1 MKNIFTLMVLFLATC
16 QFTFA
21 DLDPKTIKK
30 LEKAQKLTE
39 QNKYDAA
46 EKIYRELVDVH
57 PYYATVWNEYAKF
70 GANRYSYYQRTDKNF
85 NITVSGG
92 TDSMT
97 QALTELFSTIKPSR
111 IYYDKFIDICKEAT
125 IKNEYAYYPSVYL
138 RSYLYDKKV
147 DAKVSDTAY
156 YHFRV
161 AEKHFGKAN
170 YIEAAKQYQIAIGLD
185 SNFYQAR
192 LYLGDSYYM
201 LKDYVTAAQYFRNAI
216 KVEPTLV
223 EPRKFLVDALTNLGA
238 YEEATEECV
247 QSMLIYPDVAMYL
260 KLEDLAQRK
269 GKKFNREW
277 IYREILPAVSYK
289 QQPINVKSASWKYY
303 LDAKA
308 KFDTA
313 FYDKKTGI
321 IKDNPVTKQKYLE
334 VYCWEQ
340 MLKQAPIEHFKA
352 AREMHEKGYLDCY
365 VLFSLFHQDTY
376 EQYAHLGKTDRT
388 RLRAYID
395 LLIK

>member
-1 MKNIFTLMVLFLATC
+1 MKNIFNLLILLLATS
-16 QFTFA
+16 QFAFA

-46 EKIYRELVDVH
+46 EKIYRELVDIH

-70 GANRYSYYQRTDKNF
+70 GASRYSYHERDDNEF

-92 TDSMT
+92 TDSMK
-97 QALTELFSTIKPSR
+97 QALTELFAAIKPSQL
-111 IYYDKFIDICKEAT
+111 YFDKFIDICREGT
-125 IKNEYAYYPSVYL
+125 LKNEYAYYPSIYL
-138 RSYLYDKKV
+138 RTNLFDQRIKNV
-147 DAKVSDTAY
+147 PDTAY
-156 YHFRV
+156 HHFRI
-161 AEKHFGKAN
+161 AERHFGKAN
-170 YIEAAKQYQIAIGLD
+170 YTEAAKQYQIAIDLD

-201 LKDYVTAAQYFRNAI
+201 LKDYVTAAQYFRKTIN
-216 KVEPTLV
+216 VEPTLV
-223 EPRKFLVDALTNLGA
+223 EARKFLVDALANLGA
-238 YEEATEECV
+238 YEDATEECIL
-247 QSMLIYPDVAMYL
+247 SLLIYPDVAMFD
-260 KLEDLAQRK
+260 KLDELARQR

-277 IYREILPAVSYK
+277 MYREIFPAVSYK

-313 FYDKKTGI
+313 LYDKKSGI
-321 IKDNPVTKQKYLE
+321 IKDNSITKQKYLE

-340 MLKQAPIEHFKA
+340 MLKQAPADHFKT
-352 AREMHEKGYLDCY
+352 AREMQEKGYLDCY
-365 VLFSLFHQDTY
+365 VLFSLFHHDNY
-376 EQYAHLGKTDRT
+376 AQYAHLSKTDRT
-388 RLRAYID
+388 RLRTYID
-395 LLIK
+395 LLTK

>member
-1 MKNIFTLMVLFLATC
+1 MKDIFNLLIAFLAMC
-16 QFTFA
+16 QFVFA

-30 LEKAQKLTE
+30 LEKAKKLTE

-46 EKIYRELVDVH
+46 EKIYRQLADEH

-70 GANRYSYYQRTDKNF
+70 GANRYSFYERTDKGF
-85 NITVSGG
+85 KITVNGG

-97 QALTELFSTIKPSR
+97 QALTELFSSIKPSR

-125 IKNEYAYYPSVYL
+125 LKNEYAYYPSIYL

-147 DAKVSDTAY
+147 DTKISDSAY

-161 AEKHFGKAN
+161 AERYFGKGN

-216 KVEPTLV
+216 KVEPSLI
-223 EPRKFLVDALTNLGA
+223 EARKFLVDALANLGA
-238 YEEATEECV
+238 YDEATEECI
-247 QSMLIYPDVAMYL
+247 QSLLMYPDVASYG

-269 GKKFNREW
+269 GKKFDRGW
-277 IYREILPAVSYK
+277 LYRDILPTVSYK
-289 QQPINVKSASWKYY
+289 QPQIAPKNASWKYY
-303 LDAKA
+303 LDAKSN
-308 KFDTA
+308 FDTA
-313 FYDKKTGI
+313 YYDKKTGI
-321 IKDNPVTKQKYLE
+321 IKDNPTTKQKYIE

-340 MLKQAPIEHFKA
+340 MLKQAPEEHFKT
-352 AREMHEKGYLDCY
+352 AREMQEKGYLDCY
-365 VLFSLFHQDTY
+365 VLFSLFHQDSY
-376 EQYAHLGKTDRT
+376 AQYAHLSKTDRT
-388 RLRAYID
+388 RLRTYID